1 MRWGDGNGSSVGCVP
16 GEKVVSNE
24 SVRCRFFSARPTA
37 ARAGETSDE
46 RRRAWGVG
54 GVGGVRS
61 SPRGVAHQG
70 LARAVGRLP
79 PESVLRARRD
89 GLRRVHVRPARRL
102 GGVGVA
108 VRAVEREEER
118 ERARGEAP
126 TRGGVSRRG
135 AARTRRDHG
144 GARDRGGARARGRC
158 AARKGNQRSGDARR
172 ERDGVNDARR
182 FAQREPALADDERT
196 IRMLKGSTVHI
207 RPRRRDERGKYPTV

>member
-1 MRWGDGNGSSVGCVP
+1 MRWGGDGNGSSVGVSP

-46 RRRAWGVG
+46 RRRARGVG

-89 GLRRVHVRPARRL
+89 GLRRVDVRPARRL

-144 GARDRGGARARGRC
+144 AGEARDRGGARPRGGGVPR
-158 AARKGNQRSGDARR
+158 ARKTGGRGMRDANETASTTRAVLPNANR
-172 ERDGVNDARR
+172 HSRTTKGR
-182 FAQREPALADDERT
+182 FEC
-196 IRMLKGSTVHI
+196 
-207 RPRRRDERGKYPTV
+207 

>member
-1 MRWGDGNGSSVGCVP
+1 MGMGTDRQSGASRVKKSSRTNRYVAV
-16 GEKVVSNE
+16 
-24 SVRCRFFSARPTA
+24 FSARPTA

-46 RRRAWGVG
+46 RRRARGVG

-118 ERARGEAP
+118 ERARARRQRAEGFA
-126 TRGGVSRRG
+126 TRRRANATRPWRCARPRRCEGAGAVCRAQGKPAVGGC
-135 AARTRRDHG
+135 ATRTRR
-144 GARDRGGARARGRC
+144 RQRRAPFCPTRTGTRGRRKDDSNVERLDGSYSTE
-158 AARKGNQRSGDARR
+158 AAR
-172 ERDGVNDARR
+172 
-182 FAQREPALADDERT
+182 
-196 IRMLKGSTVHI
+196 
-207 RPRRRDERGKYPTV
+207 